1 MTTREIFERI
11 KYLDRICDYYE
22 PKMVCNYGM
31 IVTEAQSE
39 AQKRYSKADARRKEL
54 IELLENRVY
63 KERHLELDDE
73 IINNQVVTDLKEI
86 QGDNIIKEG
95 NKNKRNVQ
103 RVKKEN
109 I

>member
-11 KYLDRICDYYE
+11 QYLDRICDYYE

-63 KERHLELDDE
+63 KDLEVDNE
-73 IINNQVVTDLKEI
+73 VINNQVEKELEEI
-86 QGDNIIKEG
+86 PGKVIIKE
-95 NKNKRNVQ
+95 NKRKRNVQ
-103 RVKKEN
+103 RVKKED